1 MIDELFT
8 SIEDLELCPSTGQN
22 MVSAASTVNSARKLL
37 VLFWNPRI
45 FSFVIFQI
53 DQINRWL
60 INYWTLDLFWHPNVW
75 PSNFGW
81 SVAKISHLFDK
92 LILKLTRNFEWL
104 GSVLYFELS
113 SLVLMM
119 FWNPVRIFPKRNK
132 KKLSGPW
139 NWKRRVILAALQKLI
154 QSIWLGDCLNGDN

>member
-1 MIDELFT
+1 MTFWEYWIASFKVIAFNQRKQFFT
-8 SIEDLELCPSTGQN
+8 PRAWNPGNVLLTSRNSQNYFYQCKLCPSAGQN
-22 MVSAASTVNSARKLL
+22 MVSAASSTRKLL

-53 DQINRWL
+53 DQINKWL

-104 GSVLYFELS
+104 GSALSFQLSLISSSNDVLES
-113 SLVLMM
+113 
-119 FWNPVRIFPKRNK
+119 
-132 KKLSGPW
+132 
-139 NWKRRVILAALQKLI
+139 
-154 QSIWLGDCLNGDN
+154 C

>member
-1 MIDELFT
+1 MTFWEYWIAFNQRKQFFT
-8 SIEDLELCPSTGQN
+8 PRAWNPGNVLLTSRNSQNYFSQCKLCPSAGQN
-22 MVSAASTVNSARKLL
+22 MVSAASSTRKLL

-53 DQINRWL
+53 DQINKWL
-60 INYWTLDLFWHPNVW
+60 INSWTLDLFWHPNVW

-104 GSVLYFELS
+104 GSALSFQLSLISSSNDVLES
-113 SLVLMM
+113 
-119 FWNPVRIFPKRNK
+119 
-132 KKLSGPW
+132 
-139 NWKRRVILAALQKLI
+139 
-154 QSIWLGDCLNGDN
+154 C